1 MMVWIDYAILLLIVV
16 SVVIS
21 WLRGFVREAMSL
33 AAWVVSFWVALRFS
47 GAIATYMQGLIPDET
62 LRLILAFFIMFIV
75 TMVVSSVAIFFATK
89 LVEKTG
95 LTNADRA
102 IGLVFGAVRGVLIV
116 AALVMVAGLTQ
127 LPQAPVWKDSTLI
140 VYFQGF
146 ALWLRDYLPADVAR
160 HFVF

>member
-1 MMVWIDYAILLLIVV
+1 MVWIDYAILLVIVV

-33 AAWVVSFWVALRFS
+33 AGWIVSFWVALRFS
-47 GAIATYMQGLIPDET
+47 GGFATFLQGMIPDTT
-62 LRLILAFFIMFIV
+62 LRLIVAFFAMFIL
-75 TMVVSSVAIFFATK
+75 TLLMFSVANFFASK
-89 LVEKTG
+89 LVERTG
-95 LTNADRA
+95 LTSADRA
-102 IGLVFGAVRGVLIV
+102 IGLVFGLVRGVLIV

-127 LPQAPVWKDSTLI
+127 LPQAPAWKDSVLI

-146 ALWLRDYLPADVAR
+146 AIWLKDYLPNDVAQ